1 MPCRQYPLRL
11 CHTHKMTLDLR
22 SMFHTWVTVLTKP
35 GEQFFEAERL
45 KQSATLSTA
54 LIWMVLA
61 GAVVILLELLQAQ
74 LYPSSPE
81 SMLPSEVRSPS
92 EFLAILNSIPQR
104 STTQILTGIVTTPVS
119 FIVSVAIQHLVASL
133 LGSDRIRLEPSGE
146 TRSVK
151 FGRYA
156 YLNATFGAPFAI
168 AMALVSLVPFLI
180 CLAVFILSIYQLV
193 LAYFATRVEYVLPRG
208 RAIFVILIGPL
219 IVGGGTALVGGTMY
233 NFGFFG

>member
-1 MPCRQYPLRL
+1 
-11 CHTHKMTLDLR
+11 MTLDLR

-61 GAVVILLELLQAQ
+61 GAVVVLLELLQAQ
-74 LYPSSPE
+74 LYPPTPE
-81 SMLPSEVRSPS
+81 SLLPAEVRSPS
-92 EFLAILNSIPQR
+92 EFLATMNSIPQR
-104 STTQILTGIVTTPVS
+104 STTQILTGIMTTPVI
-119 FIVSVAIQHLVASL
+119 FIISVGIQHLVATL

-146 TRSVK
+146 TRSGK

-180 CLAVFILSIYQLV
+180 CLAVSILAIYQWV
-193 LAYFATRVEYVLPRG
+193 LAYYATRVEYGLHRG
-208 RAIFVILIGPL
+208 RAIVVILVGSL
-219 IVGGGTALVGGTMY
+219 IAGGVTALAGGMLYSSSFT
-233 NFGFFG
+233 G